1 MFLVF
6 SKHTFKINKNNLIVF
21 SKHIIKIIKN
31 NLYLIVKS
39 KKFQFRILN
48 QKVRILKLLR
58 KENIRKKINNSYKAI
73 KKLIQ
78 TYKYKI
84 KIVINK
90 NRFNNFRKM
99 INK

>member
-6 SKHTFKINKNNLIVF
+6 SKHTFKIIKNNLIVF

-48 QKVRILKLLR
+48 QKVKILKLLR
-58 KENIRKKINNSYKAI
+58 KENIRKKVNNSS
-73 KKLIQ
+73 
-78 TYKYKI
+78 
-84 KIVINK
+84 
-90 NRFNNFRKM
+90 
-99 INK
+99 